1 MRTNE
6 ITLKD
11 GIDRVRPED
20 FPRVV
25 EVWEESV
32 RPTHLFL
39 TESDIQSIKP
49 HVQAEL
55 EGLSG
60 LACVRDGQSN
70 VVAFVGW
77 KEGKIEALFVHPS
90 WHRAGIGKRL
100 VEYAMNQGGSTL
112 VDVNEEN
119 KQALAFYLHIGFC
132 VESRSALDGMG
143 MPFPLL
149 HLKYKPA

>member
-1 MRTNE
+1 MTANE
-6 ITLKD
+6 ITLRE
-11 GIDRVRPED
+11 GIDTVRPDD

-55 EGLSG
+55 EGMTG
-60 LACVRDGQSN
+60 LACIREGAGN

-77 KEGKIEALFVHPS
+77 KDQKIEALFVHPS
-90 WHRAGIGKRL
+90 WHRAGIGRRL
-100 VEYAMNQGGSTL
+100 VNYAMSQGGATL

-119 KQALAFYLHIGFC
+119 EGALAFYLHIGFG
-132 VESRSALDGMG
+132 VEGRSALDGMG

-149 HLKYKPA
+149 HLKYKPT